1 MTLNCAK
8 IRTDPLVNKNPLS
21 SAEALKETKE
31 LAMNSQEKA
40 KLVNQSPIQKSLFD
54 FKGNSRHK
62 IQTTEIR
69 KSFNNFKDEPLS
81 GDRGIPVKVSAPIV
95 FKSFEA

>member
-1 MTLNCAK
+1 MNKDLFSQVPKPVLKENSSVTLNCAK
-8 IRTDPLVNKNPLS
+8 IRTDALVKDNPLS
-21 SAEALKETKE
+21 SAEALKQTKE

-62 IQTTEIR
+62 I
-69 KSFNNFKDEPLS
+69 
-81 GDRGIPVKVSAPIV
+81 
-95 FKSFEA
+95 